1 MEGHVSAEWRGMRL
15 PLGAVILVALFL
27 AAAGMARVFG
37 DNGLFMAVWAG
48 GLLPL
53 AISVV
58 SLVVFFRL
66 LPGKLDPRKHDRFVI
81 VNFLTKVVL
90 IGAWITAV
98 LVLTT
103 WPQAAF
109 VVSLLVN
116 FMAWHLYEAFR
127 YQQYYLA
134 AGRHGRVAT

>member
-1 MEGHVSAEWRGMRL
+1 MRL
-15 PLGAVILVALFL
+15 PRGAEILVALFL
-27 AAAGMARVFG
+27 AAAGLALFAG
-37 DNGLFMAVWAG
+37 DSALFMAVSAG

-53 AISVV
+53 TISGV

-90 IGAWITAV
+90 IGVGMTAV

-109 VVSLLVN
+109 VVTLLVN
-116 FMAWHLYEAFR
+116 FLAWHLYEAFR

-134 AGRHGRVAT
+134 AGRRRGVAT

>member
-1 MEGHVSAEWRGMRL
+1 MRL

-66 LPGKLDPRKHDRFVI
+66 LPGKLDPRQHDRFVI

-109 VVSLLVN
+109 VFSLLVN

-134 AGRHGRVAT
+134 AGRHGRVAA

>member
-1 MEGHVSAEWRGMRL
+1 MRL

-66 LPGKLDPRKHDRFVI
+66 LSGKLDPRKHDRFVI

-134 AGRHGRVAT
+134 AGRHGRVAA

>member
-1 MEGHVSAEWRGMRL
+1 MRL

-27 AAAGMARVFG
+27 AAVGMARLFG

-66 LPGKLDPRKHDRFVI
+66 LPGKLDPSQHDRFVI

>member
-1 MEGHVSAEWRGMRL
+1 MRL
-15 PLGAVILVALFL
+15 PRGAVILVALFL
-27 AAAGMARVFG
+27 AAAGMARLFG
-37 DNGLFMAVWAG
+37 DNGLFLAVSTG

-53 AISVV
+53 TISAV

-66 LPGKLDPRKHDRFVI
+66 LRGKLDPRKHDRFVI

-98 LVLTT
+98 IVLTT

-116 FMAWHLYEAFR
+116 FLAWHLYEAFR

-134 AGRHGRVAT
+134 AGRRRGAAA